1 MASLDIYFD
10 CVTHLQC
17 FQEDF
22 SPKIS
27 TFPIITFFNLHIKT
41 YFSKTLNNLS
51 KYIFLVTIW
60 SKLLKKNRFHSKFEI
75 INVTNFVSLT

>member
-1 MASLDIYFD
+1 MASLNICFD
-10 CVTHLQC
+10 HLTHLQC

-22 SPKIS
+22 SQKVS
-27 TFPIITFFNLHIKT
+27 TFPIITFFNPHIKT

-60 SKLLKKNRFHSKFEI
+60 SKTTEKNPLSLKI
-75 INVTNFVSLT
+75 